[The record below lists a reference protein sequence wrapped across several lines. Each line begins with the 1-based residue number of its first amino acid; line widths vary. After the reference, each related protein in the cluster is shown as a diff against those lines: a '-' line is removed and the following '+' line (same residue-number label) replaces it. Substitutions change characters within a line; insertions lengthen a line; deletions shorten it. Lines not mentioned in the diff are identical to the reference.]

1 MADYIT
7 IRDTV
12 WAALPPWLQRGWA
25 QKFVYALT
33 LPLDA
38 EIEALTLAVQAR
50 FPWLAPDDA
59 LPYIG
64 RDRGLLRGPDEPRAS
79 YVARLLGW
87 IDAWRSAGAGS
98 SLLDQIA
105 AYLTPHAVRIRLVTD
120 RGVWYTRE
128 ADGTFSVTHEDPA
141 LWVWDTSP
149 QTRWAR
155 FWVVIY
161 PPPGL
166 WTEGPTWG
174 DSALWGGAW
183 GSPGYTWGST
193 ATPNQVQAIRAL
205 VKLWKPGF
213 AKCENIII
221 AFDDE
226 SFGKLSAGLPAGEYG
241 SHAKDNGSGI
251 WVPARLVTARYWDG
265 V

>member
-1 MADYIT
+1 MAVT
-7 IRDTV
+7 FRDIARRWSPARLLTDQ
-12 WAALPPWLQRGWA
+12 AMRY
-25 QKFVYALT
+25 VYAVLG
-33 LPLDA
+33 LPLDGFA
-38 EIEALTLAVQAR
+38 QAAKDAAHQGLAGKCT
-50 FPWLAPDDA
+50 DDA
-59 LPYIG
+59 LPYHG
-64 RDRGLLRGPDEPRAS
+64 RDRLLTRGPDEPRAS

-141 LWVWDTSP
+141 LWRWDASP
-149 QTRWAR
+149 PTRWAR
-155 FWVVIY
+155 FWLVIY

-174 DSALWGGAW
+174 DSTLWGGAW

-221 AFDDE
+221 AFDPD
-226 SFGKLSAGLPAGEYG
+226 SFSPTSGDLPAGQYG
-241 SHAKDNGSGI
+241 PWADDDGTGT
-251 WVPARLVTARYWDG
+251 WVPTRLASARYWDG